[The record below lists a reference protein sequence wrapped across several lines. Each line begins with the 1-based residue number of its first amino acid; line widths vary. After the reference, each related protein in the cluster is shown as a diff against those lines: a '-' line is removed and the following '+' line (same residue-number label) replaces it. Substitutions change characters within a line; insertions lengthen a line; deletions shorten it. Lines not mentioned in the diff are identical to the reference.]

1 MAHVVQRSIKRMQ
14 RLWIMEALLV
24 AAILVFGGFALMS
37 DARVTP
43 AQLTSGLTQ
52 IISH

>member
-1 MAHVVQRSIKRMQ
+1 MPRVVERSIRRLQ

-24 AAILVFGGFALMS
+24 AAILVFGGFTLMS

-43 AQLTSGLTQ
+43 AQFTSSLTQ

>member
-1 MAHVVQRSIKRMQ
+1 MALVVQRSIKRVQ

-24 AAILVFGGFALMS
+24 VAILVFGGFTLLS

-43 AQLTSGLTQ
+43 AEFTSSLTQ

>member
-1 MAHVVQRSIKRMQ
+1 MAQVVQRSIRRVQ

-24 AAILVFGGFALMS
+24 AAILVFGGFTLLS

-43 AQLTSGLTQ
+43 AQFTAGLTQ
-52 IISH
+52 IVSR